1 MKPRIKVI
9 TLAVDDLER
18 SLRFYR
24 DGLGLPTKGIVGEQ
38 FEHGAVVFIEM
49 NDGLVLRCG
58 RQGRLRRM
66 PISRQRRAGSAR
78 FRSATMWRRRR
89 KWTLSSPK
97 RR

>member
-49 NDGLVLRCG
+49 NDGD
-58 RQGRLRRM
+58 
-66 PISRQRRAGSAR
+66 RAGSGLR
-78 FRSATMWRRRR
+78 HRR
-89 KWTLSSPK
+89 
-97 RR
+97 